1 MLRRFRNGWSLVKAS
16 GSVLMQDKELLVFPV
31 LSGIAVVLVSASFFG
46 VGILTGLQEAF
57 EGGEVAF
64 DGLGTIVGILY
75 YMILY
80 TVIFFFNAALV
91 GAALIRLEGG
101 DPTVGD
107 GFRIATDKIGPIIG
121 YAALAASVGML
132 VRAISE
138 RSQWL
143 GRMVAGLIGTAWTL
157 STFLVVPILVTK
169 DVDPWTAVKE
179 SATLFKQ
186 TWGEQVAG
194 NASIGLAFL
203 PIYLFVFILGAAGV
217 AAAASV
223 SVALAVAMAMSM
235 IGAILFLALINS
247 ALSTVYQAVLYKFAT
262 TGEVPMGFDSR
273 SISEAFVPKR

>member
-1 MLRRFRNGWSLVKAS
+1 MLQRFRNGWSLVKAS
-16 GSVLMQDKELLVFPV
+16 GSVLAQDKELLLFPV
-31 LSGIAVVLVSASFFG
+31 LSGLAVVAVSASFFG
-46 VGILTGLQEAF
+46 VGLLTGLQEAF
-57 EGGEVAF
+57 EGGDVAF
-64 DGLGTIVGILY
+64 DGIGTVVGILY
-75 YMILY
+75 YMVLY

-91 GAALIRLEGG
+91 GAAMIRLNGG
-101 DPTVGD
+101 DPTVAD

-194 NASIGLAFL
+194 NASIGLVFL
-203 PIYLFVFILGAAGV
+203 PVYLLVFILGIVGI

-223 SVALAVAMAMSM
+223 SPILAVAIGCSM
-235 IGAILFLALINS
+235 VGAILFVALINS
-247 ALSTVYQAVLYKFAT
+247 ALSTVYQAALYQFAT

-273 SISEAFVPKR
+273 TISEAFVSKR